1 MNPLNQSE
9 SMQQLQSQLAQLKQ
23 ENAQLRCSKARDRL
37 NEATATAAKALL
49 TVENLD
55 EAVNSALQIIGE
67 CLETDRL
74 SVIDHFDSPSQPLPC
89 WKLLYEWNSPHTVSQ
104 ISHPEAA
111 QGTYEGIEDWYER
124 LSQGQGISYL
134 LENMPEPFRSG
145 QAAIGVKAL
154 HVVPIFVESQFWG
167 MVGFDDCREA
177 KHRSSAE
184 LAILKTAAAC
194 IGSAIRRERLRQ
206 AALRTQKSVLQAEQE
221 RVAQL
226 EAQNRLLENRDR
238 LLEATAKAVNASL
251 TLENFDEAV
260 NSALQILG
268 EASGCDRINILEN
281 FLDATSNKPAYHT
294 VIYEWVRQGTVAQIS
309 HLKSGSISSQGIEEF
324 MERYFDLGDGFGG
337 LIDEWDEPLRS
348 AFKAVQVQSTYST
361 PIRVNGQWW
370 GVLCFDYCQ
379 EPIRVSRGEVAV
391 LKTIADCIG
400 SAIRRDRTQKAILQA
415 EQQRVAELEAQNQR
429 LEKRDRILEATATAA
444 NALLIVENLDE
455 AINTALQIIGECL
468 ETDRL
473 SVIENFT
480 HPNDSSFPWW
490 RVLYEWNSLDTVPQ
504 ISHAE
509 VAQGTYKEIEE
520 WYGKFSRGE
529 GISYLLEEMPEP
541 FRSGQAAIGV
551 KALHIVP
558 IFIERQFWGVVG
570 LDDCRE
576 AKHRDLAELTILK
589 TAAAC
594 IGSAIERQRTQKA
607 ILQAEQERAAELE
620 RINAEL
626 QRAIAQ
632 LAESEKR
639 YRTLFELSSEGIH
652 RAAFDEPIPVTL
664 PVDEQVEL
672 SYRYMYIAEANA
684 AFAAMYGYDKPEDV
698 IGFRMTDVHVANSEK
713 NKAFMRAQIEGG
725 YRIRNAESE
734 EVDRNGR
741 KLYFLNNTVCTI
753 EDGYLTGGWGTQTN
767 ITELREA
774 QQTLLRAEQARA
786 AELTK
791 ANEALKQ
798 SLDVLATEP
807 DLDRFLGH
815 VLGAIATQF
824 QSPLTEY
831 WYHPESNHLAFVGLS
846 YYQGQLLTP
855 EAQPGHPGTIGMPIP
870 PELANHEDW
879 RHRQDYSIYQ
889 GMGTDEDFVGQWIA
903 QQMGMDA
910 SKWYVDR
917 GVTQFLNVPLN
928 LGDRT
933 VGALAVYLPS
943 DRQFTTQQI
952 ELAQALAHQVTLAV
966 ELTRLAAEN
975 RQAAILEER
984 NRMARD
990 IHDSLAQSLTGVVM
1004 QLNAATEFLDRSP
1017 DRTQACITRAQDLAK
1032 QGLAEARRSVWLLY
1046 YSDRAAC
1053 GLADSLTRLV
1063 EQMTTGATT
1072 RITVSVDGTP
1082 YCLDATLSMNLLRIA
1097 QESLTNALRHAQP
1110 QNIHLELTY
1119 SCEHIQLRICD
1130 DGCGFNPQQTEGR
1143 GLGLVGMSDRAGAI
1157 GAQLQIRSKLGA
1169 GTETIVTVAIAP
1181 P

>member
-9 SMQQLQSQLAQLKQ
+9 SMQQLQAQFAQLKH

-49 TVENLD
+49 TIENLD
-55 EAVNSALQIIGE
+55 EAVNTALQIIGE
-67 CLETDRL
+67 CLDCDRV

-89 WKLLYEWNSPHTVSQ
+89 WKLLYEWDSPHTVSQ

-111 QGTYEGIEDWYER
+111 QGTYQGIEDWYER
-124 LSQGQGISYL
+124 FSQGEGISYL
-134 LENMPEPFRSG
+134 LEEMPEPFRIG

-154 HVVPIFVESQFWG
+154 HAVPIFVESQFWG

-194 IGSAIRRERLRQ
+194 IGSAIQRERLRQ

-281 FLDATSNKPAYHT
+281 FLDATSQKPAYHT

-324 MERYFDLGDGFGG
+324 MERYFDRGDGFGG
-337 LIDEWDEPLRS
+337 LIDEWEEPLRS

-370 GVLCFDYCQ
+370 GVLCFDYCR

-400 SAIRRDRTQKAILQA
+400 SAIRRD
-415 EQQRVAELEAQNQR
+415 
-429 LEKRDRILEATATAA
+429 
-444 NALLIVENLDE
+444 
-455 AINTALQIIGECL
+455 
-468 ETDRL
+468 
-473 SVIENFT
+473 
-480 HPNDSSFPWW
+480 
-490 RVLYEWNSLDTVPQ
+490 
-504 ISHAE
+504 
-509 VAQGTYKEIEE
+509 
-520 WYGKFSRGE
+520 
-529 GISYLLEEMPEP
+529 
-541 FRSGQAAIGV
+541 
-551 KALHIVP
+551 
-558 IFIERQFWGVVG
+558 
-570 LDDCRE
+570 
-576 AKHRDLAELTILK
+576 
-589 TAAAC
+589 
-594 IGSAIERQRTQKA
+594 RTQKA

-698 IGFRMTDVHVANSEK
+698 IGFRMTDVHIANSEK

-734 EVDRNGR
+734 EFDRNGR

-753 EDGYLTGGWGTQTN
+753 EDGYLTGGWGTQTD

-774 QQTLLRAEQARA
+774 QQTLLRAEQARSSQ
-786 AELTK
+786 LK
-791 ANEALKQ
+791 KVNQVLKQ
-798 SLDVLATEP
+798 TLDVLATET
-807 DLDRFLGH
+807 DFDRALGH
-815 VLGAIATQF
+815 VLQVSSEQLESSSSALWLF
-824 QSPLTEY
+824 
-831 WYHPESNHLAFVGLS
+831 HPESDRFSLHLVYLNGEIIAALPETIDRLNCQWIRDRDLFRDLAFQQHIRNRAPVIYDLENHPEINPLQRRFMQGLGVKTLLGIPLLLGSEIVGSFTIRFRDRLEFKAEE
-846 YYQGQLLTP
+846 LELT
-855 EAQPGHPGTIGMPIP
+855 
-870 PELANHEDW
+870 
-879 RHRQDYSIYQ
+879 
-889 GMGTDEDFVGQWIA
+889 
-903 QQMGMDA
+903 
-910 SKWYVDR
+910 
-917 GVTQFLNVPLN
+917 
-928 LGDRT
+928 
-933 VGALAVYLPS
+933 
-943 DRQFTTQQI
+943 
-952 ELAQALAHQVTLAV
+952 QALAHQATLAIQ
-966 ELTRLAAEN
+966 LTRLGQQAK
-975 RQAAILEER
+975 QAAILEER

-990 IHDSLAQSLTGVVM
+990 IHDSLAQSLTGVMM

-1046 YSDRAAC
+1046 HSDRAAC

-1063 EQMTTGATT
+1063 EQMTTGTTT

-1110 QNIHLELTY
+1110 QIIHLELTY
-1119 SCEHIQLRICD
+1119 SCEHIQLRISD
-1130 DGCGFNPQQTEGR
+1130 DGCGFNPQQTGGR